1 MENNLHQSVQSSIAH
16 EACLPR
22 EMEPSMGYEGEYEE
36 YYDLARTSRLRILR
50 SGRFGGPFRCGAGAL
65 AALILLLLWLSMQA
79 QAQENPL
86 GEVNTP
92 IGTAAKPKASPEG
105 TPDLTG
111 GPAAGTTAPTARR
124 PTAIRVNVNLVL
136 IPLTVTDPM
145 NRLVTGLE
153 KENFNIYDNNQGQV
167 IKTFSTE
174 DAPVT
179 IGIVF
184 DLSGSMTS
192 KFARA
197 RKALSEFMRTC
208 NPQDEFF
215 VVGFNDRPAV
225 IVDYTSD
232 IDDVE
237 ARMVMVKPENRTA
250 LIDAVYLGVNK
261 LKDAKYDRKALLI
274 ISDGGDNRSRYS
286 ESELRRAV
294 RESDVQIYS
303 IGIFDTY
310 ASTIEEQTGPILLTD
325 ICELT
330 GGRLFRISDM
340 GDMGDIAT
348 RISAELRNEYV
359 IGYRPS
365 EVKHDGNWRK
375 LKVRL
380 LPPPGLPILDVHY
393 RQGYY
398 APSQ

>member
-1 MENNLHQSVQSSIAH
+1 MEYLTSGPQSQRAAASPAV
-16 EACLPR
+16 R
-22 EMEPSMGYEGEYEE
+22 
-36 YYDLARTSRLRILR
+36 
-50 SGRFGGPFRCGAGAL
+50 RFL
-65 AALILLLLWLSMQA
+65 SVILLAMLA
-79 QAQENPL
+79 TGVAAAQENPL
-86 GEVNTP
+86 DSPNTT
-92 IGTAAKPKASPEG
+92 IGAPPKP
-105 TPDLTG
+105 
-111 GPAAGTTAPTARR
+111 APTADLPASNPAAPGSPARR
-124 PTAIRVNVNLVL
+124 NAPIRVDANLVL
-136 IPLTVTDPM
+136 VPMTVTDPM

-153 KENFNIYDNNQGQV
+153 KENFNVFDNNQGQV

-232 IDDVE
+232 VDDVE
-237 ARMVMVKPENRTA
+237 ARMVMLKPENRTA
-250 LIDAVYLGVNK
+250 LIDAVYLGVSK
-261 LKDAKYDRKALLI
+261 LRDAKYDRKALLI

-286 ESELRRAV
+286 EGELRRIV

-303 IGIFDTY
+303 IGIFDMY
-310 ASTIEEQTGPILLTD
+310 ASTVEEQNGPILLTD

-330 GGRLFRISDM
+330 GGRLFRITDM
-340 GDMGDIAT
+340 GEMGDIAT

-359 IGYRPS
+359 IGYKPS
-365 EVKHDGNWRK
+365 EVRKDGNWRK